1 MEIFSKEETMSF
13 FRKNQSQ
20 AIKQENSEAEK
31 LYNTACLNMAKATDD
46 FKGMPQAAICD
57 CINSCQPSSK

>member
-1 MEIFSKEETMSF
+1 MSF

-20 AIKQENSEAEK
+20 AINQEDSEAEK

-46 FKGMPQAAICD
+46 FKDMPQADICA
-57 CINSCQPSSK
+57 CVNSCKPYSK

>member
-20 AIKQENSEAEK
+20 AIKQEDSEAEK

-46 FKGMPQAAICD
+46 FKDMPQADICA
-57 CINSCQPSSK
+57 CVNSCKPSAR